1 LRYGTAIA
9 LGALLAAILF
19 AALLQFVILGRG

>member
-1 LRYGTAIA
+1 MRYGTAIL
-9 LGALLAAILF
+9 LGALLAAILV